1 MTLRI
6 EKASDGHSTII
17 RLIGRMRAE
26 HLDELKAQ
34 IKDDASGIELDLE
47 EVILVD
53 VDVVRFL
60 GMCQAEGI
68 RLINCSPYIENWID
82 KERNREE

>member
-6 EKASDGHSTII
+6 ERTSEGQSTTIS
-17 RLIGRMRAE
+17 LIGRIRVE

-47 EVILVD
+47 EVIFVD

-60 GMCQAEGI
+60 VMCQAEGI